1 MANLDRHGYL
11 FIATS
16 FFIQI
21 ILLIYFAVR
30 KWNFDAA
37 LRWGWIVYA
46 LAVPAVIVSI
56 VLLTGGKPWHLWLG
70 GFLYAAWAIWGYIV
84 DIARPV
90 EWRSPILWP
99 VFIPYVLLYMSTQMF
114 YWWPL
119 ATIWRPLWYIYA
131 LLFVVSTI
139 LNVSS
144 HR

>member
-1 MANLDRHGYL
+1 MAALHRDDVL
-11 FIATS
+11 FICTS

-21 ILLIYFAVR
+21 VLLIYFAIR

-46 LAVPAVIVSI
+46 LAVPAVVVS
-56 VLLTGGKPWHLWLG
+56 VLLLIDGKPWHLWLG

-99 VFIPYVLLYMSTQMF
+99 VFIPYVLLYTSTQMF

-131 LLFVVSTI
+131 VLFVVSTV